1 MPLYYQKKKKKRK
14 EKIVPVFSLLFAS
27 FFFLSSFFFFLL
39 SFFFFL
45 FFKGHLIPGNDYPV
59 VNSPSLNQF
68 LLLCVLPVLL
78 VTRPA
83 RQKSPINYF
92 AFLLGGAAQKLS
104 RGDAGTIYMQV
115 LMPLLR

>member
-1 MPLYYQKKKKKRK
+1 MPLYYQKKKKEKKRK
-14 EKIVPVFSLLFAS
+14 DSTSLFFAFRF